1 MASKNKGQKKK
12 PPQEKHHP
20 SEQHPSEPH
29 PSEPHPSEQH
39 PSEEHPTFPFRVG
52 CVDTGSNAIRFFIAE
67 FQGPGD
73 FEQVAYERVPVRL
86 GHQVFLTGKL
96 AASAMDGAVEAFV
109 RFRDQMKGMELAA
122 FRAVATSAV
131 REARNGWELVERL
144 KNEAEI
150 ELEMISGSE
159 EARLVHLAVAS
170 RVDLT
175 GGQWIL
181 TDLGGGSVEVSLV
194 DDMGMLWSESHTM
207 GSVRLLE
214 ELSQAEPE
222 LGGFRALLSNYV
234 STLRIP
240 APAQYW
246 SPAGFVATGGNIEAL
261 ADLAGNPR
269 DEQGVA
275 SLAVA
280 DLDSSIDLLSR
291 LSFHQRISQLGL
303 REDRADVILP
313 AAMVYHHLAG
323 LASADTILVPGVGV
337 KEGIL
342 LDLADDVVS
351 HTTHEVRQ
359 EQQLTRAAIS
369 LGRRF
374 MFDEAHGL
382 HVARLALSLFDQLQE
397 LHGLN
402 PNDRRLLLA
411 AGVLHDIGTFISRK
425 GHHKHSLYL
434 ISRSEL
440 PGLSP
445 TDMLMVANVARYHR
459 KNIPRERH
467 PEFMRLSEANRV
479 RTKALAA
486 ILRVA
491 DALDRTHLQH
501 VDTVKANAGKRE
513 VTLRLEGEGD
523 LLLERWA
530 LSRKKNLFQRTFH
543 KAVKLGA

>member
-1 MASKNKGQKKK
+1 MAAKGKNGRKTSPSKKK
-12 PPQEKHHP
+12 PVP
-20 SEQHPSEPH
+20 
-29 PSEPHPSEQH
+29 
-39 PSEEHPTFPFRVG
+39 FPFRVG
-52 CVDTGSNAIRFFIAE
+52 CVDTGSNAIRFLIAE
-67 FQGPGD
+67 FKGPDD
-73 FEQVAYERVPVRL
+73 FETVAYERVPVRL

-96 AASAMDGAVEAFV
+96 APNAMDGAVEAFV
-109 RFRDQMKGMELAA
+109 SFRSRMKDMELAA

-131 REARNGWELVERL
+131 REARNGGELVDRV
-144 KNEAEI
+144 KKEAEI

-159 EARLVHLAVAS
+159 EARLVHIAVGS

-214 ELSQAEPE
+214 ELSRADSEPK
-222 LGGFRALLSNYV
+222 GFRALLSDYV

-240 APAQYW
+240 SPAQYW

-261 ADLAGNPR
+261 ADLAGTPR
-269 DEQGVA
+269 DARGVA
-275 SLAVA
+275 SLSVE
-280 DLDSSIDLLSR
+280 DLNSAIDLLSG
-291 LSFHQRISQLGL
+291 LSFTQRMTQLGL

-313 AAMVYHHLAG
+313 AAIVYHHLAG
-323 LASADTILVPGVGV
+323 LASSQSILVPGVGV

-342 LDLADDVVS
+342 LDLAEDVVS
-351 HTTHEVRQ
+351 HTTHEARR
-359 EQQLTRAAIS
+359 EQQLAKAATS

-382 HVARLALSLFDQLQE
+382 HVSRIALSLFDQLQE
-397 LHGLN
+397 LHGLAET
-402 PNDRRLLLA
+402 DRLLLLA
-411 AGVLHDIGTFISRK
+411 AAILHDIGTFVSRK

-434 ISRSEL
+434 VSRSEL

-445 TDMLMVANVARYHR
+445 MEMLMVANIGRYHR
-459 KNIPRERH
+459 KNIPRNRH
-467 PEFMRLSEANRV
+467 PEFMRLSETDRE
-479 RTKALAA
+479 RTRALSA

-491 DALDRTHLQH
+491 DALDRAHLQH
-501 VDTVKANAGKRE
+501 VETVGVEVGKRE
-513 VTLRLEGEGD
+513 VSLRLRGEGD

-530 LSRKKNLFQRTFH
+530 LSRKKNLFQRTFRRVV
-543 KAVKLGA
+543 KIAV